1 MKEFLY
7 YPGCTLFTKAQNFDE
22 PLRRVS
28 EVLGFTLK
36 ELTTWNCCGAIYVET
51 RDDITAHIAPI
62 RNLIQAK
69 REGGRELIT
78 ACAACYNVL
87 KRSQSFIFQ
96 ENNPDI
102 KERLFAYL
110 SDEMDGYNGDV
121 RVLHYLEL
129 LKEEIGFARIKGYQ
143 KLNGLKIGCYYGC
156 LLTRPKKVMN
166 FDAGIMERLFS
177 SLGAEI
183 VDSPFSEYCCGGY
196 ILLAERGGT
205 LECVKRILNSFLA
218 ADVIITSCP
227 LCLYNLDR
235 FQREL
240 GFNIPVLYF
249 SQLLGINFGLEEEIL
264 GFEQHSVDPSPIL
277 EKRGLY
283 GKL

>member
-7 YPGCTLFTKAQNFDE
+7 YPGCTLYTKAANFDR
-22 PLRRVS
+22 PLRKVS
-28 EVLGFTLK
+28 EEMGFTLK
-36 ELTTWNCCGAIYVET
+36 ELSTWNCCGAIYNET
-51 RDDITAHIAPI
+51 LDDLTAHIAPI

-69 REGGRELIT
+69 KEGKDKLVT

-96 ENNPDI
+96 ENNPDA
-102 KERLFAYL
+102 KRRLCAYL

-121 RVLHYLEL
+121 LVLHYLEL
-129 LKEEIGFARIKGYQ
+129 LKEEIGFERIKSYQ

-156 LLTRPKKVMN
+156 LLTRPKRVMN
-166 FDAGIMERLFS
+166 FNEETMENLFS

-183 VDSPFSEYCCGGY
+183 IDSPFKEYCCGGY
-196 ILLAERGGT
+196 LLLGEKSGA
-205 LECVKRILNSFLA
+205 LECIQRILNSFFG

-235 FQREL
+235 FQKEL
-240 GFNIPVLYF
+240 GFNIPILYF
-249 SQLLGINFGLEEEIL
+249 SQLLGLSFNLGEETLGLA
-264 GFEQHSVDPSPIL
+264 QHTIDPRPIL
-277 EKRGLY
+277 KKRRLY
-283 GKL
+283 G